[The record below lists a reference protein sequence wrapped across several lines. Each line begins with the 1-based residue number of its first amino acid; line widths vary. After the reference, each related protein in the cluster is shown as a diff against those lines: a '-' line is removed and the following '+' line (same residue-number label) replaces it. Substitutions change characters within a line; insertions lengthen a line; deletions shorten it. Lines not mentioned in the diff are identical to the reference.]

1 MKILVVNDD
10 GINSKGIV
18 KLAALASRFG
28 EVKVVAPAEQCSGMS
43 QKLTINSDIEL
54 RRVDFPLKEI
64 EAYSLTGTP
73 ADCVKIGLKYVM
85 SEKPDWVFSGI
96 NNGANTG
103 YDIAYSGTIGG
114 AMEGLMNHVPSIAY
128 SSCKADFFD
137 DIDAFIYPV
146 TEELLALPKP
156 VSEIWNVNFPSVPAA
171 EVKGI
176 LRDRPL
182 APLQMYEDNYKLTV
196 YPDGRTVF
204 CTNSRL
210 IGPDEAPEGTDIHTC
225 LNGYISIGKVACRVL

>member
-10 GINSKGIV
+10 GINAKGIV

-28 EVKVVAPAEQCSGMS
+28 EVKVVAPAAQCSGMS
-43 QKLTINSDIEL
+43 QKLTIADEMEL
-54 RRVDFPLKEI
+54 RPCDFPIKGV
-64 EAYSLTGTP
+64 EAFSLTGTP

-85 SEKPDWVFSGI
+85 NDAPDWIFSGI
-96 NNGANTG
+96 NNGCNTG

-114 AMEGLMNHVPSIAY
+114 AMEAIMNRIPSIAF
-128 SSCKADFFD
+128 SSHKPDFFD
-137 DIDAFIYPV
+137 DIDGFILPI

-156 VSEIWNVNFPSVPAA
+156 ESAIWNVNFPSISAA

-176 LRDRPL
+176 LRDRPV
-182 APLQMYEDNYKLTV
+182 AAMQMYEDNYKITA

-204 CTNSRL
+204 RGNARM
-210 IGPDEAPEGTDIHTC
+210 IGSDEAPEGTDIHTV
-225 LNGYISIGKVACRVL
+225 LNGYISIGKVECRVL

>member
-18 KLAALASRFG
+18 KLAALAARFG
-28 EVKVVAPAEQCSGMS
+28 EVKIVAPAEQCSGMS

-54 RRVDFPLKEI
+54 CRVDFPLRGV

-85 SEKPDWVFSGI
+85 TDRPDWVFSGI
-96 NNGANTG
+96 NNGCNTG

-114 AMEGLMNHVPSIAY
+114 AMEGLMNRIPSIAF
-128 SSCKADFFD
+128 SSHKPDYFD
-137 DIDAFIYPV
+137 DIDEFIVPV
-146 TEELLALPKP
+146 AEELLALPAP
-156 VSEIWNVNFPSVPAA
+156 EGAIWNVNFPSVPPS

-176 LRDRPL
+176 MRERPV
-182 APLQMYEDNYKLTV
+182 AAMQMYEDNYKVTA

-204 CTNSRL
+204 RTNSRMV
-210 IGPDEAPEGTDIHTC
+210 GPDEAPEGTDIHTV
-225 LNGYISIGKVACRVL
+225 LNGFISIGRVACRVL